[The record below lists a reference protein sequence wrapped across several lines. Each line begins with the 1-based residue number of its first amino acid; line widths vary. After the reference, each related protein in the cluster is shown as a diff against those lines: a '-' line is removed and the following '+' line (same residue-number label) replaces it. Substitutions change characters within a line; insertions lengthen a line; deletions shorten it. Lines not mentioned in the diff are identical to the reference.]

1 MNIFARMR
9 LKSMLRNCDYVLAGT
24 VLKQQYYDENKD
36 TELNRLIDEFM
47 ANPGFDNAVKLIEY
61 NEMLVFYFTESC
73 HGGLYVRKA
82 EEAAKE
88 SAPRAQEDRDA
99 EAFDGD
105 KRSGTKLA
113 AKEHLAKEPASRDI
127 ALERLGGRAAVAPE
141 DAVTESG
148 PKDGLEAPEPALK
161 DKRREKYERLE
172 NAWNELL
179 SDPHLN
185 PKLKKLEPSRPEL
198 SRDFRESER
207 KETELQPVFAT
218 EESKPAPPVSAR
230 ADIPEEM
237 DPAASDLLA
246 DMTVPDERDVL
257 PKTERVPAMDPEW
270 PKDDPASAAQSGYP
284 DTANDPGEGHPAKAR
299 KEPEVFYET
308 MPFRNPYEEYER
320 SFSPEGTDRSF
331 ERSFDRKFDQS
342 FDHTFDQNFGQSF
355 DRTDSYIGE
364 GAGGAMRESAAAQ
377 APLKENPAER
387 PAGGIT
393 AEEEDEMNTIVPQHT
408 RFPNVIGT
416 LKIDIRD
423 MKQQVAE
430 YRRLIAEDPAQRDTY
445 EPWIRALEEAIEEFT
460 LSVAILSQYRP

>member
-1 MNIFARMR
+1 MNIFARMK

-47 ANPGFDNAVKLIEY
+47 ANPGFENAVKLIEY

-88 SAPRAQEDRDA
+88 SASMEI
-99 EAFDGD
+99 
-105 KRSGTKLA
+105 
-113 AKEHLAKEPASRDI
+113 AS
-127 ALERLGGRAAVAPE
+127 ERLGGRAAVAPE
-141 DAVTESG
+141 AAVTEGG
-148 PKDGLEAPEPALK
+148 PKGGLEASEPTPK

-185 PKLKKLEPSRPEL
+185 PKLKKLEPSRQEL
-198 SRDFRESER
+198 SLESRESDR
-207 KETELQPVFAT
+207 KNIEPDPVSAK
-218 EESKPAPPVSAR
+218 EEVKPAPPVSAR

-237 DPAASDLLA
+237 DLAGSDLL
-246 DMTVPDERDVL
+246 DDLSVPDEQFEMPKSEPVQTMKPEL
-257 PKTERVPAMDPEW
+257 PKDEQV
-270 PKDDPASAAQSGYP
+270 AAGQPGFP
-284 DTANDPGEGHPAKAR
+284 DINPGEVQPARAR

-320 SFSPEGTDRSF
+320 SFSRNAGTDR
-331 ERSFDRKFDQS
+331 
-342 FDHTFDQNFGQSF
+342 NFG
-355 DRTDSYIGE
+355 RTDSYIG
-364 GAGGAMRESAAAQ
+364 AGVRVSVREAAAAQ
-377 APLKENPAER
+377 APLAENPTAEI
-387 PAGGIT
+387 P
-393 AEEEDEMNTIVPQHT
+393 AEEEDEMSTIVPQNT

-445 EPWIRALEEAIEEFT
+445 EAWIRALEAAIEEFT